1 MPEAF
6 FFAIFPV
13 KFPVIPTA
21 LTTDR
26 SPRSGGDGGNA
37 VVVVCEECP
46 GVAGLVEDVVVT
58 VEDGDREFVA
68 TQIFPDVFDRVEFG
82 CVGRQRD
89 QRDVVRNDEIFG
101 DVITGAIED
110 EGSVAARRN
119 PPADL
124 RQMQGHDLGVG
135 GWDDERR
142 RDAALRTDGAE
153 DVGPF
158 VALIA
163 RRTRPCSSLG
173 PDAGQ
178 RPLLANSC
186 LVLEPDFDGFVFRVV
201 GEPRRDRCGKVF
213 LNACWASSSVWG

>member
-1 MPEAF
+1 MVRW
-6 FFAIFPV
+6 INCR
-13 KFPVIPTA
+13 KFVRPLIPTA
-21 LTTDR
+21 LTIDR
-26 SPRSGGDGGNA
+26 SPRSGCDRSDA

-46 GVAGLVEDVVVT
+46 GVAGLVENVVVT
-58 VEDGDREFVA
+58 VEDGDREFIA
-68 TQIFPDVFDRVEFG
+68 TQIFPDVFDRVEFWR
-82 CVGRQRD
+82 VGRQRD
-89 QRDVVRNDEIFG
+89 ERDVVWDGEIFG

-110 EGSVAARRN
+110 EGGVAARHD
-119 PPADL
+119 PPTDL

-135 GWDDERR
+135 GWDDESRR
-142 RDAALRTDGAE
+142 GTALRTDGAE

-178 RPLLANSC
+178 RPLLTDSS
-186 LVLEPDFDGFVFRVV
+186 LVLEPDFDGFVFRAV

-213 LNACWASSSVWG
+213 LNASWASSSVWG